1 MHAISINKY
10 AGLGILLGT
19 MILFS
24 HQRFINL
31 HDAIPH
37 GWLMFILHASLLI
50 VAGFLLLDKGWQ
62 IRKLHLSISFFPGM
76 YLLLLA
82 ANILL
87 VSLYHPS
94 DPVLPSINQNVFPV
108 ASLLTL
114 LLLPFGLSYAL
125 VTRQVADAGFSGKS
139 IFLCDFLLL
148 CLWLLLYPVVHLV
161 AMSFVSWIL

>member
-10 AGLGILLGT
+10 AGLGVLLGT
-19 MILFS
+19 IILFS
-24 HQRFINL
+24 HQDFIDL
-31 HDAIPH
+31 PQAIPY
-37 GWLMFILHASLLI
+37 GWLPFILHASLLI
-50 VAGFLLLDKGWQ
+50 IAGLLLLDKGWQ
-62 IRKLHLSISFFPGM
+62 VKKLHLTISFFPGI
-76 YLLLLA
+76 YLFLLA

-94 DPVLPSINQNVFPV
+94 DPVLPSVNQNVFPV

-125 VTRQVADAGFSGKS
+125 VARQVRDADFSGRS
-139 IFLCDFLLL
+139 VLFCDFLLL